1 MSVRPPPGHSGL
13 ESLSF
18 GAVPSLFSTE
28 VSTALVEVEEELERL
43 SASANP
49 LALEASRYIFGKKGK
64 RLRPALVLIMEMLCG
79 PRREE
84 DVRVASLVE
93 LLHAA
98 SLVHDDIVDRAETR
112 RGRRTVHARWGPN
125 VTVLIGDYLYI
136 RAIGLAL
143 SSAHERVIEILTGVS
158 ERMIE
163 GELDEYAASGGDLS
177 EERYLDIISKKTAS
191 LFEACGRLGAV
202 LAEAAPR
209 QEEDLA
215 AFGLNLG
222 LAFQVRDDLLDLV
235 GDEKELG
242 KPILSDIR
250 EGRMTLPL
258 IHAAVS
264 RDTRARESVLGL
276 LGRPAISRAER
287 HAFLEALER
296 AGSLSYASDK
306 ARDYARSAVDR
317 LAGFPESPSKKMLA
331 AVADFVVSRNC

>member
-1 MSVRPPPGHSGL
+1 MSVRLPPDRAGL
-13 ESLSF
+13 ESSAF
-18 GAVPSLFSTE
+18 GVVPPLFSTE
-28 VSTALVEVEEELERL
+28 ISAALVEVEDELVRL
-43 SASANP
+43 STSANP
-49 LALEASRYIFGKKGK
+49 LAFEAGRYIFEKKGK
-64 RLRPALVLIMEMLCG
+64 RLRPALVLLAEMLCG

-125 VTVLIGDYLYI
+125 ITVLIGDYLYI
-136 RAIGLAL
+136 RTIGLAL
-143 SSAHERVIEILTGVS
+143 RSAHGRVIEILTGVS
-158 ERMIE
+158 ELMIE
-163 GELDEYAASGGDLS
+163 GELDEYAASGCAVS

-202 LAEAAPR
+202 LAGAAPE

-235 GDEKELG
+235 GDERELG
-242 KPILSDIR
+242 KPVLSDIR

-258 IHAAVS
+258 IHAAGI
-264 RDTRARESVLGL
+264 RDARARESVFGL
-276 LGRPAISRAER
+276 LGRQAISRAER
-287 HAFLEALER
+287 SAFLETLER
-296 AGSLSYASDK
+296 AGSLSYASDR
-306 ARDYARSAVDR
+306 ARDYARRAYDR
-317 LAGFPESPSKKMLA
+317 LAGFPESPPKKMLA